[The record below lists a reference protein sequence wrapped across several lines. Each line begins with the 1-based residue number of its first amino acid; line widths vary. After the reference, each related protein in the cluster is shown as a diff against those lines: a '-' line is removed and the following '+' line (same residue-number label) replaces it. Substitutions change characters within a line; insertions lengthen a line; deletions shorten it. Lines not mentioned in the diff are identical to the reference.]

1 MLHVGAARRPSN
13 GKLKNETLNASNAKN
28 KSRHNLLLCRIF
40 STRNFYGFIPKPL
53 TPPLRPRHS
62 LFIPISFSV
71 LPILVHFIPS
81 HFSFHFSPLFFLFLY
96 PVLWLLTMTSSKGT
110 SCPHLFFRV
119 GIFEGFKLTHHR
131 KPFQVISKLGVR
143 YTGVFDHIN
152 QEDQTICL
160 AQGMS
165 LSLL

>member
-1 MLHVGAARRPSN
+1 MLVMP
-13 GKLKNETLNASNAKN
+13 KT
-28 KSRHNLLLCRIF
+28 SRVTTCCYAEYSRQGIF
-40 STRNFYGFIPKPL
+40 TGLSRNRSHHRFVHDTRFSSPFL
-53 TPPLRPRHS
+53 S
-62 LFIPISFSV
+62 LFFPSWYILSPHTSRFIFHLSSF
-71 LPILVHFIPS
+71 P
-81 HFSFHFSPLFFLFLY
+81 FLY

-110 SCPHLFFRV
+110 SCSHLFFRV